1 MKCQIHPENE
11 AVGTCTSCGRPVCQ
25 ECVVEVKGKN
35 VCRECLASG
44 KGIPSKQGKDPN
56 TAFLLELIGGFLG
69 FLGLGNLYVG
79 RTNDGILRLIGWFL
93 YLGITY
99 VIIVALSAVI
109 IGFICIP
116 FQLALQIGVPIW
128 SAMNLKNSLLQDQS
142 L

>member
-79 RTNDGILRLIGWFL
+79 RTNDGILRLIGWFI
-93 YLGITY
+93 YLGMSY
-99 VIIVALSAVI
+99 VLIVALSAVV
-109 IGFICIP
+109 IGIICIP
-116 FQLALQIGVPIW
+116 FQFALQIGIPIW
-128 SAMNLKNSLLQDQS
+128 SAMKLKNSLLQEE
-142 L
+142 